1 MIARVTYPIQASW
14 VCKALAI
21 RGIPVEAAPGGA
33 LTLVL
38 LLKGHPVLQPLVRCL
53 LVLAVLPSAAFAQ
66 TTAVDLPRMLDDIKF
81 LADDRLEGRFTGT
94 PEADTAAAYI
104 QQRFKQVGL
113 QAPAGGWFQEF
124 KVEGAAAQLVAA
136 AGTVG
141 RNVIGL
147 LPGSDL
153 ALREQVIVV
162 GAHYDHLGGG
172 AFGALDPDSTGKVH
186 NGADDN
192 ASGVAAIINL
202 AQRMALDPPARTIVF
217 VAFSGEEL
225 GLLGSASYV
234 RQPAVPLAKTV
245 AMINFDMVGR
255 LKNDRL
261 IIYGTETATEFTPL
275 LDSVNKSFGFDL
287 KMRGDGYG
295 PSDQSAFYAV
305 KKPVLH
311 FFTDLHE
318 DYHRSTD
325 DWQKVNVAG
334 MLKVTDFA
342 AALLREL
349 GNRPTPLTFVDQP
362 SPHAQAPGPGQVQ
375 TPGYGAYLGTVPDMA
390 GDAAGV
396 KLTGVRAGSPAEKAG
411 LQRDDI
417 ITRIGDMPI
426 SDLQAMTDALRAH
439 KPGDVVPVTVQRDG
453 KPLTVTVTLGARSG

>member
-1 MIARVTYPIQASW
+1 
-14 VCKALAI
+14 L
-21 RGIPVEAAPGGA
+21 EH
-33 LTLVL
+33 
-38 LLKGHPVLQPLVRCL
+38 LLKGYQVFQSFVRCL
-53 LVLAVLPSAAFAQ
+53 LLLAALPAAGLAQ
-66 TTAVDLPRMLDDIKF
+66 AAAVDQPRLLDDIKF
-81 LADDRLEGRFTGT
+81 LADDRLEGRLTGT
-94 PEADTAAAYI
+94 ANADTAAAYI

-124 KVEGAAAQLVAA
+124 RVEGGAAHQVAT
-136 AGTVG
+136 AGATG

-147 LPGSDL
+147 LPGSDPV
-153 ALREQVIVV
+153 LRQQVIIV

-172 AFGALDPDSTGKVH
+172 AFGALDPDSTGKAH

-202 AQRMALDPPARTIVF
+202 AQRMAADPPGRTIAF

-225 GLLGSASYV
+225 GLLGSAYYV
-234 RQPAVPLAKTV
+234 RQPVVPLAQTV

-255 LKNDRL
+255 LRNEKL
-261 IIYGTETATEFTPL
+261 IIYGTETATQFTPL
-275 LDSVNKSFGFDL
+275 LDSINKSFGFDL

-318 DYHRSTD
+318 DYHRTTD
-325 DWQKVNVAG
+325 DWQKINVAG
-334 MLKVTDFA
+334 MLQVTDFA

-349 GNRPTPLTFVDQP
+349 GDRTIPLTFVDQP
-362 SPHAQAPGPGQVQ
+362 SPHAQTPAAGQVQ

-390 GDAAGV
+390 GEAGGV
-396 KLTGVRAGSPAEKAG
+396 KLSGVRAGSPAEKAG

-426 SDLQAMTDALRAH
+426 PDLQAMTDALRAH

-453 KPLTVTVTLGARSG
+453 KPLTVSVTLGART

>member
-1 MIARVTYPIQASW
+1 MFQSFVRSLIF
-14 VCKALAI
+14 
-21 RGIPVEAAPGGA
+21 
-33 LTLVL
+33 LTLL
-38 LLKGHPVLQPLVRCL
+38 PTAM
-53 LVLAVLPSAAFAQ
+53 LAQSAPADQ
-66 TTAVDLPRMLDDIKF
+66 PRMLDDIKF
-81 LADDRLEGRFTGT
+81 LSDDRLEGRLTGT
-94 PEADTAAAYI
+94 WAADTAAAYI
-104 QQRFKQVGL
+104 QQRFQQVGL
-113 QAPAGGWFQEF
+113 QAAAGGWFQEF
-124 KVEGAAAQLVAA
+124 KVEGGAAQHTAA
-136 AGTVG
+136 AGTIG

-147 LPGSDL
+147 LPGSDP

-172 AFGALDPDSTGKVH
+172 EFGALDPDSAGKPH

-202 AQRMALDPPARTIVF
+202 AQRLALHRPARTLVF

-225 GLLGSASYV
+225 GLLGSAYYV
-234 RQPAVPLAKTV
+234 RQPAVPLGKTM

-261 IIYGTETATEFTPL
+261 IIYGTETATQFTPL
-275 LDSVNKSFGFDL
+275 LDSLNKSFGFDL

-318 DYHRSTD
+318 DYHRTTD
-325 DWQKVNVAG
+325 DWQKINVAG
-334 MLKVTDFA
+334 LLKVTDFA
-342 AALLREL
+342 AALLQEL
-349 GNRPTPLTFVDQP
+349 ADRPTPLTFVELP
-362 SPHAQAPGPGQVQ
+362 SPHANAPAPGQAQ

-396 KLTGVRAGSPAEKAG
+396 KLSGVRGGSPAEKAG

-417 ITRIGDMPI
+417 ITQIGDMPI
-426 SDLQAMTDALRAH
+426 PDLQAMTDALRAH

-453 KPLTVTVTLGARSG
+453 KPLTVSVTLGTRAG

>member
-1 MIARVTYPIQASW
+1 M
-14 VCKALAI
+14 
-21 RGIPVEAAPGGA
+21 
-33 LTLVL
+33 
-38 LLKGHPVLQPLVRCL
+38 LQPFVRSL
-53 LVLAVLPSAAFAQ
+53 LVLALLPSVALAQ
-66 TTAVDLPRMLDDIKF
+66 SAAVDQPRMLDDIKF
-81 LADDRLEGRFTGT
+81 LSADGLEGRLTGT
-94 PEADTAAAYI
+94 PDADTAAAYI
-104 QQRFKQVGL
+104 QQRFRQVGL

-124 KVEGAAAQLVAA
+124 KVEGGAAQRVAA

-141 RNVIGL
+141 RNVVGL
-147 LPGSDL
+147 LPGSDPV
-153 ALREQVIVV
+153 LREQVIVV

-225 GLLGSASYV
+225 GLLGSAHYV
-234 RQPAVPLAKTV
+234 RQPAVPLAKTL

-255 LKNDRL
+255 LRNDKL
-261 IIYGTETATEFTPL
+261 IIYGTETATQFTPL
-275 LDSVNKSFGFDL
+275 LDSLNKSFAFDL
-287 KMRGDGYG
+287 KLRGDGYG

-318 DYHRSTD
+318 DYHRTTD
-325 DWQKVNVAG
+325 DWQKINVAG

-349 GNRPTPLTFVDQP
+349 GDRPSPLTFVDQP
-362 SPHAQAPGPGQVQ
+362 SPHARAPAPGQAQ

-390 GDAAGV
+390 GDVTGV
-396 KLTGVRAGSPAEKAG
+396 KLSGVRAGSPAEKAG

-417 ITRIGDMPI
+417 ITRIGDTQVT
-426 SDLQAMTDALRAH
+426 DLQAMTDALRAH
-439 KPGDVVPVTVQRDG
+439 KPGDIVPVTVQRDG
-453 KPLTVTVTLGARSG
+453 KPLTVTVTLGTRTG

>member
-1 MIARVTYPIQASW
+1 M
-14 VCKALAI
+14 ALAQ
-21 RGIPVEAAPGGA
+21 GAAA
-33 LTLVL
+33 D
-38 LLKGHPVLQPLVRCL
+38 QPRI
-53 LVLAVLPSAAFAQ
+53 
-66 TTAVDLPRMLDDIKF
+66 LDDIKF
-81 LADDRLEGRFTGT
+81 LSDDRLEGRMTGT
-94 PEADTAAAYI
+94 PDADTAAAYI

-124 KVEGAAAQLVAA
+124 TVEGSAAQKVAA
-136 AGTVG
+136 AHGVG
-141 RNVIGL
+141 RNVVGL
-147 LPGSDL
+147 LPGSDPV
-153 ALREQVIVV
+153 LRDQVIVV

-202 AQRMALDPPARTIVF
+202 AHRMATDRPARTIVF

-225 GLLGSASYV
+225 GLLGSAYYV
-234 RQPAVPLAKTV
+234 RQPAVPLAKTM

-255 LKNDRL
+255 LRNDKL

-275 LDSVNKSFGFDL
+275 LDSINKSFRFDL

-318 DYHRSTD
+318 DYHRTTD
-325 DWQKVNVAG
+325 DWQKINVAG

-349 GNRPTPLTFVDQP
+349 ADRPTPLTFVDQP
-362 SPHAQAPGPGQVQ
+362 SPHAQALTAGQVQ

-390 GDAAGV
+390 GDEGGV
-396 KLTGVRAGSPAEKAG
+396 KLSGVRAGSPAEKAG
-411 LQRDDI
+411 LQRDDV

-439 KPGDVVPVTVQRDG
+439 KPGDVVPITVQRDG
-453 KPLTVTVTLGARSG
+453 KPLTVTVTLGARS

>member
-1 MIARVTYPIQASW
+1 MSLP
-14 VCKALAI
+14 
-21 RGIPVEAAPGGA
+21 
-33 LTLVL
+33 
-38 LLKGHPVLQPLVRCL
+38 LKGVPVLQAFVRSVFL
-53 LVLAVLPSAAFAQ
+53 LALIPSAALAQ
-66 TTAVDLPRMLDDIKF
+66 AATIDQPRILDDIKF
-81 LADDRLEGRFTGT
+81 LADDRLEGRMTGT
-94 PEADTAAAYI
+94 AEADTAAAYI
-104 QQRFKQVGL
+104 EQRFKQVGL

-124 KVEGAAAQLVAA
+124 KVEGGAAQKVAA
-136 AGTVG
+136 AGATG
-141 RNVIGL
+141 RNVVGL
-147 LPGSDL
+147 LPGSDPV
-153 ALREQVIVV
+153 LREEIIVV

-172 AFGALDPDSTGKVH
+172 SFGALDPDSTGKVH

-202 AQRMALDPPARTIVF
+202 AQRMAADPPARTIVF

-225 GLLGSASYV
+225 GLLGSAWYV
-234 RQPAVPLAKTV
+234 RQPAVPLSRTM

-255 LKNDRL
+255 LRNDKL
-261 IIYGTETATEFTPL
+261 IIYGTETATQFTPL
-275 LDSVNKSFGFDL
+275 LDSINKSFGFDL

-318 DYHRSTD
+318 DYHRTTD
-325 DWQKVNVAG
+325 DWQKINVAG

-349 GNRPTPLTFVDQP
+349 GDRPTPLTFVDQP
-362 SPHAQAPGPGQVQ
+362 SPHAQAPAPGQVQ
-375 TPGYGAYLGTVPDMA
+375 TPGYGAYLGTVPDMG

-396 KLTGVRAGSPAEKAG
+396 KLSGVRAGSPAEKAG
-411 LQRDDI
+411 LQRDDV
-417 ITRIGDMPI
+417 ITRIGDTEI
-426 SDLQAMTDALRAH
+426 TDLQAMTDALRAH

-453 KPLTVTVTLGARSG
+453 KPLTVTVTLGTRT

>member
-1 MIARVTYPIQASW
+1 MFQSFVRS
-14 VCKALAI
+14 LFF
-21 RGIPVEAAPGGA
+21 
-33 LTLVL
+33 LTLL
-38 LLKGHPVLQPLVRCL
+38 PTAM
-53 LVLAVLPSAAFAQ
+53 LAQSTPADQ
-66 TTAVDLPRMLDDIKF
+66 PRMLDDIKF
-81 LADDRLEGRFTGT
+81 LSDDRLEGRLTGT
-94 PEADTAAAYI
+94 WAADTAAAYI
-104 QQRFKQVGL
+104 QQRFRQVGL
-113 QAPAGGWFQEF
+113 QAAAGGWFQEF
-124 KVEGAAAQLVAA
+124 KVEGGGAQRVAS
-136 AGTVG
+136 AGMVG

-147 LPGSDL
+147 LPGSDPR
-153 ALREQVIVV
+153 LREQVIVV

-172 AFGALDPDSTGKVH
+172 EFGALDPDSAGKAH

-202 AQRMALDPPARTIVF
+202 AQRLALHRPARTIVF

-225 GLLGSASYV
+225 GLLGSAYYV
-234 RQPAVPLAKTV
+234 RQPAVPLAKTI

-261 IIYGTETATEFTPL
+261 IIYGTETATQFTPL
-275 LDSVNKSFGFDL
+275 LDSLNKSFGFDL

-318 DYHRSTD
+318 DYHRTTD
-325 DWQKVNVAG
+325 DWQKINVAG
-334 MLKVTDFA
+334 LLKVTDFA
-342 AALLREL
+342 AALLQEL
-349 GNRPTPLTFVDQP
+349 ADRPTPLTFVELP
-362 SPHAQAPGPGQVQ
+362 SPHATVPAPGQAQ

-396 KLTGVRAGSPAEKAG
+396 KLSGVRGGSPAEKAG

-426 SDLQAMTDALRAH
+426 PDLQAMTDALRAH

-453 KPLTVTVTLGARSG
+453 KPLTVTVTLGTRAG

>member
-1 MIARVTYPIQASW
+1 M
-14 VCKALAI
+14 
-21 RGIPVEAAPGGA
+21 
-33 LTLVL
+33 L
-38 LLKGHPVLQPLVRCL
+38 LLKGNPVFQSFVRCL
-53 LVLAVLPSAAFAQ
+53 LLLTALPAVGLAQAA
-66 TTAVDLPRMLDDIKF
+66 AVDQPRILDDIKF
-81 LADDRLEGRFTGT
+81 LADDRLEGRLTGT
-94 PEADTAAAYI
+94 ANADTAAAYI

-124 KVEGAAAQLVAA
+124 KVEGGAAQRVAT
-136 AGTVG
+136 AGATG

-147 LPGSDL
+147 LPGSDPV
-153 ALREQVIVV
+153 LRQQVIVV

-172 AFGALDPDSTGKVH
+172 AFGALDPDSTGKAH

-202 AQRMALDPPARTIVF
+202 AQRMAADPPGRTIVF

-225 GLLGSASYV
+225 GLLGSAHYV
-234 RQPAVPLAKTV
+234 RQPVVPLAQTV

-255 LKNDRL
+255 LRNEKL
-261 IIYGTETATEFTPL
+261 IIYGTETATQFTPL
-275 LDSVNKSFGFDL
+275 LDSINKSFGFDL

-318 DYHRSTD
+318 DYHRTTD
-325 DWQKVNVAG
+325 DWQKINVAG

-349 GNRPTPLTFVDQP
+349 GDRTMPLTFVDQP
-362 SPHAQAPGPGQVQ
+362 SPHAQAPAAGQVQ

-390 GDAAGV
+390 GDAGGV
-396 KLTGVRAGSPAEKAG
+396 KLSGVRAGSPAEKAG
-411 LQRDDI
+411 LQRDDV

-426 SDLQAMTDALRAH
+426 PDLQAMTDALRAH

-453 KPLTVTVTLGARSG
+453 KPLTVSVTLGART

>member
-1 MIARVTYPIQASW
+1 
-14 VCKALAI
+14 
-21 RGIPVEAAPGGA
+21 
-33 LTLVL
+33 LVL
-38 LLKGHPVLQPLVRCL
+38 LLKGNPVFQSFVRCL
-53 LVLAVLPSAAFAQ
+53 LLLMALPAVGLAQAA
-66 TTAVDLPRMLDDIKF
+66 AVDQPRILDDIKF
-81 LADDRLEGRFTGT
+81 LADDRLEGRLTGT
-94 PEADTAAAYI
+94 AYADTAAAYI

-124 KVEGAAAQLVAA
+124 KVEGGAAHQVAT
-136 AGTVG
+136 AGATG

-147 LPGSDL
+147 LPGSDPV
-153 ALREQVIVV
+153 LREQVIIV

-202 AQRMALDPPARTIVF
+202 AQRMAADPPGRTIVF

-225 GLLGSASYV
+225 GLLGSAYYV
-234 RQPAVPLAKTV
+234 RQPVVPLAQTV

-255 LKNDRL
+255 LRNEKL
-261 IIYGTETATEFTPL
+261 IVYGTETATQFTPL
-275 LDSVNKSFGFDL
+275 LDSINKSFGFDL

-305 KKPVLH
+305 NKPVLH

-318 DYHRSTD
+318 DYHRTTD
-325 DWQKVNVAG
+325 DWQKINVAG

-349 GNRPTPLTFVDQP
+349 GDRTIPLTFVDQP
-362 SPHAQAPGPGQVQ
+362 SPHAQAPAAGQVQ

-390 GDAAGV
+390 GDSGGV
-396 KLTGVRAGSPAEKAG
+396 KLSGVRTGSPAEKAG

-417 ITRIGDMPI
+417 ITRIGDRPI
-426 SDLQAMTDALRAH
+426 PDLQAMTDALRAH

-453 KPLTVTVTLGARSG
+453 KPLTVSVTLGTRT

>member
-1 MIARVTYPIQASW
+1 V
-14 VCKALAI
+14 ALA
-21 RGIPVEAAPGGA
+21 
-33 LTLVL
+33 
-38 LLKGHPVLQPLVRCL
+38 Q
-53 LVLAVLPSAAFAQ
+53 SA
-66 TTAVDLPRMLDDIKF
+66 AVDLPRIMDDIKF
-81 LADDRLEGRFTGT
+81 LADDRLEGRLTGT
-94 PEADTAAAYI
+94 PDADTAAAYI

-124 KVEGAAAQLVAA
+124 KVEGGAAQQVAT
-136 AGTVG
+136 AGSVG
-141 RNVIGL
+141 RNVVGL
-147 LPGSDL
+147 LPGSDPV
-153 ALREQVIVV
+153 LREQVIVV

-202 AQRMALDPPARTIVF
+202 AQRLAQNPPARTIVF

-225 GLLGSASYV
+225 GLLGSAYYV
-234 RQPAVPLAKTV
+234 RQPAAPLSKTM

-255 LKNDRL
+255 LKNNRL
-261 IIYGTETATEFTPL
+261 IIYGTETATQFTPL
-275 LDSVNKSFGFDL
+275 LDSINTSFRFDL

-318 DYHRSTD
+318 DYHSTTD
-325 DWQKVNVAG
+325 DWQKIIVAG

-342 AALLREL
+342 AAVLREL
-349 GNRPTPLTFVDQP
+349 ADRPTPLTFVDQP
-362 SPHAQAPGPGQVQ
+362 SPHAQAPAPGQVQ

-390 GDAAGV
+390 GEAGGV

-411 LQRDDI
+411 LQRDDV
-417 ITRIGDMPI
+417 ITRIGDMQI
-426 SDLQAMTDALRAH
+426 TDLQAMTDALRAH
-439 KPGDVVPVTVQRDG
+439 KPGDVVPITVQRDG
-453 KPLTVTVTLGARSG
+453 KPITVSVTLGTRTG